1 MKQAI
6 FIFLVVGF
14 LNTSSQTAEKAHQ
27 HPFLLFTSADIA
39 ALKESV
45 KKNEATAEM
54 AKAFVERAS
63 KERIEDL
70 PKFEAN
76 WWKNPIGKEEYD
88 TVINRHTIHIPQ
100 AWSATAR
107 DCAYASIFEPNLAE
121 KSKQCLLTLSKY
133 QFAPIPFAEALNYAR
148 FGEDALEAYDFIY
161 DQFSDAE
168 HKQMDDFFGRLL
180 TAVKEDDARWAKNY
194 PDMPLN
200 NHYAWHK
207 LTFLMHG
214 LFYDKPELVEFA
226 LHGPN
231 SIDLMM
237 KHGFRDD
244 GLWLEASL
252 AYAPVQLGGMLLMAE
267 MLKNCDYPTG
277 IYNDTADGRNIK
289 QGYDSLLNTMFPD
302 GYMPEIGDVYGNRP
316 ALGECSDYEILYKRF
331 GDSKYAWLIH
341 SYGRRS
347 IQALYRGSPNLPVG
361 SPFPQYS
368 RLWPESGYAALRS
381 VEGLDYWSGRG
392 WTLFATY
399 SNAAIHRHLD
409 RLSVTLFG
417 NGHLWLPDSE
427 AHSVNAWGS
436 VMELNRHTLAHNT
449 ILVDGQQQ
457 RDISRRLDL
466 IEYYALLEAK
476 RLTIADLS
484 GQLYPG
490 VRQMRTC
497 IVRNEYVVDFFQ
509 VLSTQPQEFDWVTH
523 IDGEPN
529 ACSENQWQSVQLPQ
543 DSGWKY
549 LRNAQAAVV
558 SSSSIWES
566 FSYKQS
572 YFRMDIATDGPAEFI
587 KCDFPLDKE
596 NSSRGTRPMRI
607 VRCKKSSA
615 WFAAIYRCDAIAY
628 LPIKLDVSPGEL
640 DSLKLVV
647 KLGDQ
652 RFEHRIPVLK

>member
-1 MKQAI
+1 LKQTI

-14 LNTSSQTAEKAHQ
+14 LNTSSQTAEKVPQ
-27 HPFLLFTSADIA
+27 HPFLLFTRADIA

-45 KKNEATAEM
+45 EKNKETADM
-54 AKAFVERAS
+54 AKEFVYRAS
-63 KERIEDL
+63 KERIENL

-76 WWKNPIGKEEYD
+76 WWKNPIGKEEYY
-88 TVINRHTIHIPQ
+88 TVINKQTIHIPQ
-100 AWSATAR
+100 EWSTTAR
-107 DCAYASIFEPNLAE
+107 DCAYASIFDPNLAA
-121 KSKQCLLTLSKY
+121 KAKTCLLTLSKY
-133 QFAPIPFAEALNYAR
+133 EFAPMPYAEALNYAR
-148 FGEDALEAYDFIY
+148 FGEEALEAYDFIY

-168 HKQMDDFFGRLL
+168 HKQMDDFFNRLL
-180 TAVKEDDARWAKNY
+180 NAVKEDDARWAKDY
-194 PDMPLN
+194 PDMPVN

-207 LTFLMHG
+207 LTFCMHG
-214 LFYDKPELVEFA
+214 LFYGKPELVEFA

-231 SIDLMM
+231 GVDLMM

-252 AYAPVQLGGMLLMAE
+252 AYAYTQLNGMLLMAE
-267 MLKNCDYPTG
+267 MLKNCNYPTG

-289 QGYDSLLNTMFPD
+289 QGYDAILNTMFPD
-302 GYMPEIGDVYGNRP
+302 GYIPEIGDVYGWRP
-316 ALGECSDYEILYKRF
+316 APETLGYEILYKRF
-331 GDSKYAWLIH
+331 GDPKYAWLIRSAGKR
-341 SYGRRS
+341 SYE
-347 IQALYRGSPNLPVG
+347 ALFRGSPDLPL
-361 SPFPQYS
+361 SSNPPPQYS
-368 RLWPESGYAALRS
+368 RLWPEQGYAALRS
-381 VEGLDYWSGRG
+381 VEGVDYWSGRG
-392 WTLFATY
+392 WSLFATY

-409 RLSVTLFG
+409 RLSIMLFG

-427 AHSVNAWGS
+427 AHSVNNWGS
-436 VMELNRHTLAHNT
+436 VGELNHHTLAHNT
-449 ILVDGQQQ
+449 VLVNGEQQ
-457 RDISRRLDL
+457 RDIDRRLDL
-466 IEYYALLEAK
+466 IEYNILPGAK
-476 RLTIADLS
+476 RLTIGDLS
-484 GQLYPG
+484 SLLYPG

-497 IVRNEYVVDFFQ
+497 IIRDQYVVDFFQ
-509 VLSTQPQEFDWVTH
+509 VQSTQPQEFDWVTH

-549 LRNAQAAVV
+549 LRNAQTAAA

-572 YFRMDIATDGPAEFI
+572 YFRMDIVTDGPAEFI

-607 VRCKKSSA
+607 IRCKKNSA
-615 WFAAIYRCDAIAY
+615 WFAAIYRCDASAY